1 MQSREIQILNKHG
14 LHTRPATAFVTEAS
28 KYKSEIMLEYN
39 GVKVN
44 AKSIL
49 GLLVLAVEP
58 GSKLMLITDGPDE
71 EEALEALHKLVKNKF
86 NLE

>member
-1 MQSREIQILNKHG
+1 MISREIQILNSHG

-28 KYKSEIMLEYN
+28 KYKSEIFLEYN

-58 GSKLMLITDGPDE
+58 GSKLMLSVDGIDE
-71 EEALEALHKLVKNKF
+71 SEALEALDTLVKNKF
-86 NLE
+86 NME

>member
-1 MQSREIQILNKHG
+1 MISREISILNKYG

-28 KYKSEIMLEYN
+28 RFKSEIFLEYK
-39 GVKVN
+39 GVRVN

-58 GSKLMLITDGPDE
+58 GATLTLLADGPDE
-71 EEALEALHKLVKNKF
+71 EEAIEALAILTRNKF

>member
-1 MQSREIQILNKHG
+1 MVSREIKIINKHG

-28 KYKSEIMLEYN
+28 KFKSDIFLEYN
-39 GVKVN
+39 GVRVN

-58 GSKLMLITDGPDE
+58 GSTLLLEADGVDE
-71 EEALEALHKLVKNKF
+71 EEAIEALDTLAKNKF

>member
-1 MQSREIQILNKHG
+1 MVSKVIKIINKYG
-14 LHTRPATAFVTEAS
+14 LHTRPATAFVTAAS
-28 KYKSEIMLEYN
+28 KFKSQIFLEYN

-58 GSKLMLITDGPDE
+58 NSELTLYADGIDE
-71 EEALEALHKLVKNKF
+71 SDALTTLDELAKKKF